1 MRFRVSPRRF
11 VLLGFPAAR
20 ALEIAAAVGS
30 APASGRGG
38 SELRQLVFERD
49 VVTVF
54 APEEEEGALPRD
66 PTMRAL
72 RGRRLITFETPMSWD
87 VVGFLAR
94 VTSALAEGGVPLGA
108 ICGFDR
114 DHLFLDERHL
124 ERARAILRE
133 RICPEAGD

>member
-1 MRFRVSPRRF
+1 
-11 VLLGFPAAR
+11 
-20 ALEIAAAVGS
+20 
-30 APASGRGG
+30 
-38 SELRQLVFERD
+38 
-49 VVTVF
+49 
-54 APEEEEGALPRD
+54 
-66 PTMRAL
+66 
-72 RGRRLITFETPMSWD
+72 MSWD